1 MSISG
6 QRRIDDGAPT
16 TPQAGWAPIAPAK
29 ATPGRGFAVASFVI
43 ALCSLIVGW
52 VPFLFVLAVFG
63 AITALVFAVIG
74 IRRARQANGHGMGFA
89 VAGAVLAPI
98 ALAVCVVGFL
108 LTRAVLDEVN
118 EFVDPGRHDL
128 IQSQPCD
135 VVDGV
140 ATLTGSITNLETEP
154 HDYTLNVVFV
164 DDSPTGSQ
172 RRLAVDS
179 VVISDV
185 GPGETQDW
193 ESVRLVGRVTPV
205 RCEVTDVYGPTPFG
219 LDQQRIESP

>member
-1 MSISG
+1 MSVYG
-6 QRRIDDGAPT
+6 QRRVDDGGPTAPQ
-16 TPQAGWAPIAPAK
+16 PGWAPTAAVKAK
-29 ATPGRGFAVASFVI
+29 PGRGFAIASFVLG
-43 ALCSLIVGW
+43 LCSIIVGW
-52 VPFLFVLAVFG
+52 IPFLFVLAVGG

-74 IRRARQANGHGMGFA
+74 IRRARQADGYGMGFA

-98 ALAVCVVGFL
+98 ALGVCVVGFL

-118 EFVDPGRHDL
+118 DFVDPGRHDL
-128 IQSQPCD
+128 VQNQPCD

-140 ATLTGSITNLETEP
+140 ATFTGTITNLEANQN
-154 HDYTLNVVFV
+154 DYTLNVVFI
-164 DDSPTGSQ
+164 DDSPAGSQ

-185 GPGETQDW
+185 DPGDSREWQ
-193 ESVRLVGRVTPV
+193 SVRLVGKMSPV
-205 RCEVTDVYGPTPFG
+205 RCEVTEVFGPTPFG